1 MKTATYL
8 GDNVIGFKLLNIAE
22 VIKAQTSGLTICDK
36 YIEMYDYN
44 VFYTNEE
51 GLECER
57 EATDEEVLE
66 RITDA
71 LRCNKEVYAC
81 VLLDEEYKIC
91 LNRSTTL
98 QSNFSVGMKVYTMDN
113 NKIVEATIDYLS
125 LSQGKLSQLT
135 ADSYLGRI
143 AERLYHM
150 THEYSSLEPC
160 VKQKMVEEMQS
171 LATNDFVVLKIK
183 DKHLTRKLTEIFSTK
198 EELVKHLMEQ

>member
-1 MKTATYL
+1 MKTTTYL
-8 GDNVIGFKLLNIAE
+8 DNSVIGFELSNIAE
-22 VIKAQTSGLTICDK
+22 VIKAQAAGLTICDK

-44 VFYTNEE
+44 VHYTNEE
-51 GLECER
+51 GLDCER
-57 EATDEEVLE
+57 EATEEEVLE
-66 RITDA
+66 RITDDFKN
-71 LRCNKEVYAC
+71 NKKVYAC
-81 VLLDEEYKIC
+81 VLLDDEYKVC
-91 LNRSTTL
+91 PNRRTTL

-113 NKIVEATIDYLS
+113 NKIVEAMIDYLS
-125 LSQGKLSQLT
+125 LSQGKLSPLI

-171 LATNDFVVLKIK
+171 LATDDFVVLKLK
-183 DKHLTRKLTEIFSTK
+183 YKHLTRKLTEVFQTK